1 MNSNRYD
8 WGYYSEPEPGLGG
21 RRIHQARGKVIGG
34 SSSINGMVAV
44 RGHPKD
50 FDRWDEMG
58 AAGWGHADVLPYFK
72 RMESW
77 SEGADQ
83 WRGADG
89 PLAVRKPDM
98 RNPLY
103 KAFIE
108 AGRQA
113 GYPFSRTIT
122 ASGKRASARCR

>member
-1 MNSNRYD
+1 MLEFGGSDLSPFVQMPAALSIPMNSNRYD

-89 PLAVRKPDM
+89 PLAVR
-98 RNPLY
+98 
-103 KAFIE
+103 
-108 AGRQA
+108 
-113 GYPFSRTIT
+113 SRT
-122 ASGKRASARCR
+122 